1 MTKKKVNI
9 SLPSVDELFTSQVE
23 RDSKGSSV
31 IQLLPIASIA
41 PFPNHPFGVRDDLD
55 MEQLIE
61 SIQEHGIL
69 SPLTVRVVS
78 DGMFELISGHRRK
91 HAAEI
96 AGLVD
101 VPCIVKDLTD
111 DEAVIAMV
119 DSNLQRET
127 ILPSERAF
135 AYSMRLE
142 AMKHQGFRS
151 DLSCAQ
157 VAHKTGGRKS
167 RDILA
172 EELGVSKDM
181 IRRYIRLTNLIPEL
195 LVLVD
200 AGRMKMQPAIAI
212 SYLKEDEQHW
222 LLEAIGSQACTPSH
236 AQAVKM
242 RRFSEEGS
250 LTAALVRSIME
261 EEKPNQIERISI
273 PKKSISR
280 FFRKGASTDE
290 VESRI
295 IKALELLEQVEKK
308 RNGLSNTGVHDG

>member
-1 MTKKKVNI
+1 MAKKRVNI

-31 IQLLPIASIA
+31 IQLLPVASII
-41 PFPNHPFGVRDDLD
+41 PFPNHPFGVRDDQD
-55 MEQLIE
+55 MEQLVE

-69 SPLTVRVVS
+69 SPLTVRAAS
-78 DGMFELISGHRRK
+78 DGAFELISGHRRM

-157 VAHKTGGRKS
+157 LAHKTGGRKS

-195 LVLVD
+195 LALVD

-222 LLEAIGSQACTPSH
+222 LLEAVGSQACTPSH

-242 RRFSEEGS
+242 RRYSEEGS
-250 LTAALVRSIME
+250 LTAALVHSIME
-261 EEKPNQIERISI
+261 EEKPNQVEQFKI
-273 PKKSISR
+273 PRKSISR
-280 FFRKGASTDE
+280 FFKEGMSNMEMSA
-290 VESRI
+290 RI
-295 IKALELLEQVEKK
+295 IKALELLEAAEAK
-308 RNGLSNTGVHDG
+308 RDWLAEEEVHDG

>member
-1 MTKKKVNI
+1 MVKKKVNI

-31 IQLLPIASIA
+31 VQLLPVASIV
-41 PFPNHPFGVRDDLD
+41 PFPNHPFGVRDDQD
-55 MEQLIE
+55 MEQLVE

-69 SPLTVRVVS
+69 SPLTVRAAS
-78 DGMFELISGHRRK
+78 DGTFELISGHRRK

-101 VPCIVKDLTD
+101 VPCIIKDLTD
-111 DEAVIAMV
+111 DEAVIEMV

-142 AMKHQGFRS
+142 AMKRQGFRS
-151 DLSCAQ
+151 DRTCAQ
-157 VAHKTGGRKS
+157 LAHKSGGRKS

-195 LVLVD
+195 LALVD
-200 AGRMKMQPAIAI
+200 EGRMKMQPAIAI
-212 SYLKEDEQHW
+212 SYLKKDEQQW

-242 RRFSEEGS
+242 RRYSEEGT
-250 LTAALVRSIME
+250 LTSAIVHSIME
-261 EEKPNQIERISI
+261 EEKPNQVEQFKI
-273 PKKSISR
+273 PRKSISR
-280 FFRKGASTDE
+280 FFKEGMSNMEMNA
-290 VESRI
+290 RI
-295 IKALELLEQVEKK
+295 IKALELLEAAETK
-308 RNGLSNTGVHDG
+308 RDCLAEEEVHDG

>member
-1 MTKKKVNI
+1 MAKKKVNI

-31 IQLLPIASIA
+31 IQLLPVASII
-41 PFPNHPFGVRDDLD
+41 PFPNHPFGVRDDQE
-55 MEQLIE
+55 MEQLVE

-69 SPLTVRVVS
+69 SPLTVRAAS
-78 DGMFELISGHRRK
+78 DGAFELISGHRRK

-101 VPCIVKDLTD
+101 VPCVVKDLTD

-157 VAHKTGGRKS
+157 LAHKTGGRKS

-195 LVLVD
+195 LALVD
-200 AGRMKMQPAIAI
+200 VGHMKMQPAIAI
-212 SYLKEDEQHW
+212 SYLKESEQQW
-222 LLEAIGSQACTPSH
+222 LHEAISSQACTPSH
-236 AQAVKM
+236 AQTVKM
-242 RRFSEEGS
+242 RRYSEEGS
-250 LTAALVRSIME
+250 LTAALVQSIME
-261 EEKPNQIERISI
+261 EEKPNQVEQFKI
-273 PKKSISR
+273 PRKSISR
-280 FFRKGASTDE
+280 FFKQGMTNEDMNA
-290 VESRI
+290 RI
-295 IKALELLEQVEKK
+295 IKALELLEAAEAK
-308 RNGLSNTGVHDG
+308 RDWLAEEEVHDG

>member
-1 MTKKKVNI
+1 MAKKRVNI

-31 IQLLPIASIA
+31 IQLLPVASII
-41 PFPNHPFGVRDDLD
+41 PFPNHPFGVRDDQD
-55 MEQLIE
+55 MEQLVE

-69 SPLTVRVVS
+69 SPLTVRAAS
-78 DGMFELISGHRRK
+78 DGAFELISGHRRK

-157 VAHKTGGRKS
+157 LAHKTGGRKS

-195 LVLVD
+195 LALVD
-200 AGRMKMQPAIAI
+200 VGRMKMQPAIAI
-212 SYLKEDEQHW
+212 SYLKESEQQW
-222 LLEAIGSQACTPSH
+222 LHEAISSQACTPSH
-236 AQAVKM
+236 AQTVKM
-242 RRFSEEGS
+242 RRYSEEGS
-250 LTAALVRSIME
+250 LTAALVQSIME
-261 EEKPNQIERISI
+261 EEKPNQVEQFKI
-273 PKKSISR
+273 PRKSISR
-280 FFRKGASTDE
+280 FFKQGMTNEDMNA
-290 VESRI
+290 RI
-295 IKALELLEQVEKK
+295 IKALELLEAAEAK
-308 RNGLSNTGVHDG
+308 RDWLAEEEVHDG

>member
-1 MTKKKVNI
+1 MVKKKVNI

-31 IQLLPIASIA
+31 VQLLPVASIV
-41 PFPNHPFGVRDDLD
+41 PFPNHPFGVRDDQD
-55 MEQLIE
+55 MEQLVE

-69 SPLTVRVVS
+69 SPLTVRAAS
-78 DGMFELISGHRRK
+78 DGTFELISGHRRK

-96 AGLVD
+96 VGLSN

-157 VAHKTGGRKS
+157 LAHKTDGRKS

-195 LVLVD
+195 LALVD

-212 SYLKEDEQHW
+212 SYLEEDEQRW
-222 LLEAIGSQACTPSH
+222 LLEAIDSQACTPSH

-242 RRFSEEGS
+242 RRYSEEGS
-250 LTAALVRSIME
+250 LTAALVQSIME
-261 EEKPNQIERISI
+261 EEKPNQVEQFKI
-273 PKKSISR
+273 PRKSISR
-280 FFRKGASTDE
+280 FFKQGMTNEDMNA
-290 VESRI
+290 RI
-295 IKALELLEQVEKK
+295 IKALELLEAAEAK
-308 RNGLSNTGVHDG
+308 RDWLAEEEVHDG

>member
-1 MTKKKVNI
+1 MAKKKVNI

-31 IQLLPIASIA
+31 IQPLPIASIM
-41 PFPNHPFGVRDDLD
+41 PFPNHPFGVRDDQD
-55 MEQLIE
+55 MEQLVE

-78 DGMFELISGHRRK
+78 DGMFELISGHRRM

-157 VAHKTGGRKS
+157 LAHKTGGRKS

-195 LVLVD
+195 LALVD
-200 AGRMKMQPAIAI
+200 AGRVKMQPAIAI
-212 SYLKEDEQHW
+212 SYLKKDEQHW

-242 RRFSEEGS
+242 RRYSEEGS
-250 LTAALVRSIME
+250 LTAALVHSIME
-261 EEKPNQIERISI
+261 EEKPNQVEQFKI
-273 PKKSISR
+273 PRKSISR
-280 FFRKGASTDE
+280 FFKEGMSNMEMSA
-290 VESRI
+290 RI
-295 IKALELLEQVEKK
+295 IKALELLEAAEAK
-308 RNGLSNTGVHDG
+308 RDWLAEEEVHDG

>member
-1 MTKKKVNI
+1 MANKKVCI
-9 SLPSVDELFTSQVE
+9 SLPTVDELFTSQVE

-31 IQLLPIASIA
+31 IQLLPLASIA
-41 PFPNHPFGVRDDLD
+41 PFPNHPFGVRDDRD
-55 MEQLIE
+55 MEQLVE
-61 SIQEHGIL
+61 SIRENGVL
-69 SPLTVRVVS
+69 SPLTVRAAS
-78 DGMFELISGHRRK
+78 DGAFELISGHRRK

-96 AGLVD
+96 AGLTG

-111 DEAVIAMV
+111 DGAVIAMV

-142 AMKHQGFRS
+142 AMKRQGFRS

-157 VAHKTGGRKS
+157 LAHKTDGRKS

-181 IRRYIRLTNLIPEL
+181 IRRYIRLTHLIPGL
-195 LVLVD
+195 LALVD

-212 SYLKEDEQHW
+212 SYLEEGEQRW
-222 LLEAIGSQACTPSH
+222 LLEAIGFQACTPSH

-242 RRFSEEGS
+242 RRYSEEGT
-250 LTAALVRSIME
+250 LTAALVNSIME
-261 EEKPNQIERISI
+261 EEKPNQVEQFKISR
-273 PKKSISR
+273 KSILR
-280 FFRKGASTDE
+280 FFKEGTSNAEMGA
-290 VESRI
+290 RI
-295 IKALELLEQVEKK
+295 IKALELLEAAEAK
-308 RNGLSNTGVHDG
+308 RDRLAEEEVHDE

>member
-212 SYLKEDEQHW
+212 SYLEESEQRW

-280 FFRKGASTDE
+280 FFRKGASADE

>member
-1 MTKKKVNI
+1 MAKKRVNI

-31 IQLLPIASIA
+31 IQLLPVASII
-41 PFPNHPFGVRDDLD
+41 PFPNHPFGVRDDQD
-55 MEQLIE
+55 MEQLVE

-69 SPLTVRVVS
+69 SPLTVRAAS
-78 DGMFELISGHRRK
+78 DGAFELISGHRRK

-142 AMKHQGFRS
+142 AMKHQGKRS
-151 DLSCAQ
+151 DLTSAQ
-157 VAHKTGGRKS
+157 VAQKLDGRWS

-195 LVLVD
+195 LALVD
-200 AGRMKMQPAIAI
+200 AGRMKI
-212 SYLKEDEQHW
+212 
-222 LLEAIGSQACTPSH
+222 
-236 AQAVKM
+236 
-242 RRFSEEGS
+242 
-250 LTAALVRSIME
+250 
-261 EEKPNQIERISI
+261 
-273 PKKSISR
+273 
-280 FFRKGASTDE
+280 
-290 VESRI
+290 
-295 IKALELLEQVEKK
+295 
-308 RNGLSNTGVHDG
+308 

>member
-1 MTKKKVNI
+1 MAKKRVNI
-9 SLPSVDELFTSQVE
+9 NLPSVDELFTSQVE

-31 IQLLPIASIA
+31 IQSLPIASIA
-41 PFPNHPFGVRDDLD
+41 PFPNHPFGVRDDQD
-55 MEQLIE
+55 MEQLVE

-69 SPLTVRVVS
+69 SPLTVRATS
-78 DGMFELISGHRRK
+78 DGAFELISGHRRK

-96 AGLVD
+96 AGLVN
-101 VPCIVKDLTD
+101 VPCIIKDLTD

-151 DLSCAQ
+151 DRTCAQ
-157 VAHKTGGRKS
+157 LAHKTGGRKS

-195 LVLVD
+195 LALVD

-212 SYLKEDEQHW
+212 SYLEKDEQQW
-222 LLEAIGSQACTPSH
+222 LLEAVGSQACTPSH

-242 RRFSEEGS
+242 RRYSEEGT
-250 LTAALVRSIME
+250 LTAVLVQSIME
-261 EEKPNQIERISI
+261 EEKPNQVEQFKI

-280 FFRKGASTDE
+280 FFKENMSDAE
-290 VESRI
+290 MNARI
-295 IKALELLEQVEKK
+295 IKALELLEAAEAK
-308 RNGLSNTGVHDG
+308 RDWLAEEEVHDG

>member
-1 MTKKKVNI
+1 MAKKRVNI
-9 SLPSVDELFTSQVE
+9 NLPSVDELFTSQVE

-31 IQLLPIASIA
+31 IQLLPVASII
-41 PFPNHPFGVRDDLD
+41 PFPNHPFGVRDDQE
-55 MEQLIE
+55 MEQLVE

-69 SPLTVRVVS
+69 SPLTVRAAS
-78 DGMFELISGHRRK
+78 DGAFELISGHRRK

-101 VPCIVKDLTD
+101 VPCVVKDLTD

-157 VAHKTGGRKS
+157 LAHKTGGRKS

-195 LVLVD
+195 LALVD
-200 AGRMKMQPAIAI
+200 VGRMKMQPAIAI
-212 SYLKEDEQHW
+212 SYLKESEQQW
-222 LLEAIGSQACTPSH
+222 LHEAISSQACTPSH
-236 AQAVKM
+236 AQTVKM
-242 RRFSEEGS
+242 RRYSEEGS
-250 LTAALVRSIME
+250 LTAALVQSIME
-261 EEKPNQIERISI
+261 EEKPNQVEQFKI
-273 PKKSISR
+273 PRKSISR
-280 FFRKGASTDE
+280 FFKQGMTNEDMNA
-290 VESRI
+290 RI
-295 IKALELLEQVEKK
+295 IKALELLEAAEAK
-308 RNGLSNTGVHDG
+308 RDWLAEEEVHDG

>member
-1 MTKKKVNI
+1 MARRKVNI
-9 SLPSVDELFTSQVE
+9 SLPSVDELFTSQME

-31 IQLLPIASIA
+31 VQLLPIASIV
-41 PFPNHPFGVRDDLD
+41 PFPNHPFGVRDDQD
-55 MEQLIE
+55 MEQLVE
-61 SIQEHGIL
+61 SIQENGIL
-69 SPLTVRVVS
+69 SPLTVRATAS
-78 DGMFELISGHRRK
+78 GTYELISGHRRK

-96 AGLVD
+96 AGLAD
-101 VPCIVKDLTD
+101 APCIVKDLTD
-111 DEAVIAMV
+111 DEAIIAMV

-142 AMKHQGFRS
+142 AMKRQGFRS
-151 DLSCAQ
+151 DRTCAQ
-157 VAHKTGGRKS
+157 VAHKLDGRKS

-195 LVLVD
+195 LALVD

-212 SYLKEDEQHW
+212 SYLEETEQQW

-242 RRFSEEGS
+242 RRYSEEGA

-261 EEKPNQIERISI
+261 EEKPNQVEQLKI
-273 PKKSISR
+273 PKKRISR
-280 FFRKGASTDE
+280 FFKKGMSSAE
-290 VESRI
+290 MEERI
-295 IKALELLEQVEKK
+295 VKALELLEAAEAK
-308 RNGLSNTGVHDG
+308 RNLLAEEEVHDG

>member
-1 MTKKKVNI
+1 MAKKKVNI

-31 IQLLPIASIA
+31 VQLLPVASIV
-41 PFPNHPFGVRDDLD
+41 PFPNHPFGVRDDQD
-55 MEQLIE
+55 MEQLVE

-69 SPLTVRVVS
+69 SPLTVRAAS
-78 DGMFELISGHRRK
+78 DGTFELISGHRRK

-96 AGLVD
+96 VGLSN

-157 VAHKTGGRKS
+157 LAHKTDGRKS

-195 LVLVD
+195 LALVD

-212 SYLKEDEQHW
+212 SYLKKDEQQW
-222 LLEAIGSQACTPSH
+222 LHEAISSQACTPSH

-242 RRFSEEGS
+242 RRYSEEGS
-250 LTAALVRSIME
+250 LTAALVQSIME
-261 EEKPNQIERISI
+261 EEKPNQVEQFKI
-273 PKKSISR
+273 PRKSISR
-280 FFRKGASTDE
+280 FFKQGMTNEDMNA
-290 VESRI
+290 RI
-295 IKALELLEQVEKK
+295 IKALELLEAAEAK
-308 RNGLSNTGVHDG
+308 RDWLAEEEVHDG

>member
-1 MTKKKVNI
+1 MAKKKVNI

-31 IQLLPIASIA
+31 IQLLPVASIM
-41 PFPNHPFGVRDDLD
+41 PFPNHPFGVRDDQD
-55 MEQLIE
+55 MEQLVE

-69 SPLTVRVVS
+69 SPLTVRAAT
-78 DGMFELISGHRRK
+78 DGTFQLISGHRRK

-96 AGLVD
+96 VGLSN

-157 VAHKTGGRKS
+157 LAHKTGGRKS

-195 LVLVD
+195 LALVD

-212 SYLKEDEQHW
+212 SYLKESEQQW
-222 LLEAIGSQACTPSH
+222 LHEAISSQACTPSY

-242 RRFSEEGS
+242 RRYSEEGS
-250 LTAALVRSIME
+250 LTAALVQSIME
-261 EEKPNQIERISI
+261 EEKPNQVEQFKI
-273 PKKSISR
+273 PRKSISR
-280 FFRKGASTDE
+280 FFKQGMTNEDMNA
-290 VESRI
+290 RI
-295 IKALELLEQVEKK
+295 IKALELLEAAEAK
-308 RNGLSNTGVHDG
+308 RDWLAEEEVHDG

>member
-1 MTKKKVNI
+1 MAKKRVNI

-31 IQLLPIASIA
+31 IQLLPVASII
-41 PFPNHPFGVRDDLD
+41 PFPNHPFGVRDDQD
-55 MEQLIE
+55 MEQLVE

-69 SPLTVRVVS
+69 SPLTVRAAS
-78 DGMFELISGHRRK
+78 DGAFELISGHRRK

-135 AYSMRLE
+135 TYSMRLE
-142 AMKHQGFRS
+142 AMKHQGKRS
-151 DLSCAQ
+151 DLTSAQ
-157 VAHKTGGRKS
+157 VAQKLDGRWS

-195 LVLVD
+195 LALVD

-212 SYLKEDEQHW
+212 SYLKEDEQQW

-242 RRFSEEGS
+242 RRYSEDGT
-250 LTAALVRSIME
+250 LTAALVHSIME
-261 EEKPNQIERISI
+261 EEKPNQVEQFKI
-273 PKKSISR
+273 PRKSISR
-280 FFRKGASTDE
+280 FFKEGMSNMEMSA
-290 VESRI
+290 RI
-295 IKALELLEQVEKK
+295 IKALELLEAAEAK
-308 RNGLSNTGVHDG
+308 RDWLAEEEVHDG

>member
-195 LVLVD
+195 LALVD
-200 AGRMKMQPAIAI
+200 AGRMKMQPAIAT
-212 SYLKEDEQHW
+212 SYLEKDEQQW
-222 LLEAIGSQACTPSH
+222 LLDAIGSQACTPSH

-242 RRFSEEGS
+242 RRYSEEGT
-250 LTAALVRSIME
+250 LTAVLVKSIME
-261 EEKPNQIERISI
+261 EEKPNQVEQFKI

-280 FFRKGASTDE
+280 FFKENMSNAE
-290 VESRI
+290 MNARI
-295 IKALELLEQVEKK
+295 IKALELLEAAEAK
-308 RNGLSNTGVHDG
+308 RDWLAEEEVHDG

>member
-1 MTKKKVNI
+1 MRAAT
-9 SLPSVDELFTSQVE
+9 D
-23 RDSKGSSV
+23 
-31 IQLLPIASIA
+31 
-41 PFPNHPFGVRDDLD
+41 
-55 MEQLIE
+55 
-61 SIQEHGIL
+61 GI
-69 SPLTVRVVS
+69 
-78 DGMFELISGHRRK
+78 FQLISGHRRK

-96 AGLVD
+96 VGLSN

-142 AMKHQGFRS
+142 AMKHQGKRS
-151 DLSCAQ
+151 DLTSAQ
-157 VAHKTGGRKS
+157 VAQKLDGRWS

-181 IRRYIRLTNLIPEL
+181 IQRYIRLTNLIPEL
-195 LVLVD
+195 LALVD

-212 SYLKEDEQHW
+212 SYLKEDEQQW

-242 RRFSEEGS
+242 RRYSEDGT
-250 LTAALVRSIME
+250 LTAALVHSIME
-261 EEKPNQIERISI
+261 EEKPNQVEQFKI
-273 PKKSISR
+273 PRKSISR
-280 FFRKGASTDE
+280 FFKEGMSNEDMNA
-290 VESRI
+290 RI
-295 IKALELLEQVEKK
+295 IKALELLEAAETK
-308 RNGLSNTGVHDG
+308 RDCLAEEEVHDG

>member
-1 MTKKKVNI
+1 MARKKVNI
-9 SLPSVDELFTSQVE
+9 SLPSVDELFTSQME

-31 IQLLPIASIA
+31 VQLLPIASIVS
-41 PFPNHPFGVRDDLD
+41 FPNHPFGVRDDQD
-55 MEQLIE
+55 MEQLVE
-61 SIQEHGIL
+61 SIQENGIL
-69 SPLTVRVVS
+69 SPLTVRATAS
-78 DGMFELISGHRRK
+78 GTYELISGHRRK

-96 AGLVD
+96 AGLAD
-101 VPCIVKDLTD
+101 APCIVKDLTD
-111 DEAVIAMV
+111 DEAIIAMV

-142 AMKHQGFRS
+142 AMKRQGFRS
-151 DLSCAQ
+151 DRTCAQ
-157 VAHKTGGRKS
+157 VAHKLDGRKS

-195 LVLVD
+195 LALVD

-212 SYLKEDEQHW
+212 SYLEETEQQW

-242 RRFSEEGS
+242 RRYSEEGA

-261 EEKPNQIERISI
+261 EEKPNQVEQLKI
-273 PKKSISR
+273 PKKRISR
-280 FFRKGASTDE
+280 FFKKGMSSAE
-290 VESRI
+290 MEERI
-295 IKALELLEQVEKK
+295 VKALELLEAAEAKQNLLAEEE
-308 RNGLSNTGVHDG
+308 VHDG

>member
-1 MTKKKVNI
+1 MAKKKVNI

-31 IQLLPIASIA
+31 IQLIPIASIA
-41 PFPNHPFGVRDDLD
+41 PFPNHPFGVRDDQD
-55 MEQLIE
+55 MEQLVE
-61 SIQEHGIL
+61 SVQEHGIL
-69 SPLTVRVVS
+69 SPLTVRVSS
-78 DGMFELISGHRRK
+78 DGVFELISGHRRK

-96 AGLVD
+96 AGLAD

-142 AMKHQGFRS
+142 AMKHQGKRS
-151 DLSCAQ
+151 DLTSAQ
-157 VAHKTGGRKS
+157 VAQKSNGRWS

-195 LVLVD
+195 LDLVD

-212 SYLKEDEQHW
+212 SYLKEEEQQW

-242 RRFSEEGS
+242 RRYSEEGS
-250 LTAALVRSIME
+250 LTAALVGSIME

-280 FFRKGASTDE
+280 FFRKGASNDE

-308 RNGLSNTGVHDG
+308 RDRLSDTGVHDG

>member
-1 MTKKKVNI
+1 MVKKKVNI

-31 IQLLPIASIA
+31 VQLLPVASIV
-41 PFPNHPFGVRDDLD
+41 PFPNHPFGVRDDQD
-55 MEQLIE
+55 MEQLVE
-61 SIQEHGIL
+61 TIQEHGIL
-69 SPLTVRVVS
+69 SPLTVRAAS
-78 DGMFELISGHRRK
+78 DGTFELISGHRRK

-96 AGLVD
+96 VGLSN

-157 VAHKTGGRKS
+157 LAHKTDGRKS

-195 LVLVD
+195 LALVD

-212 SYLKEDEQHW
+212 SYLKKDEQQW
-222 LLEAIGSQACTPSH
+222 LHEAISSQACTPSH

-242 RRFSEEGS
+242 RRYSEEGS
-250 LTAALVRSIME
+250 LTAALVQSIME
-261 EEKPNQIERISI
+261 EEKPNQVEQFKI
-273 PKKSISR
+273 PRKSISR
-280 FFRKGASTDE
+280 FFKQGMTNEDMNA
-290 VESRI
+290 RI
-295 IKALELLEQVEKK
+295 IKALELLEAAEAK
-308 RNGLSNTGVHDG
+308 RDWLAEEEVHDG

>member
-1 MTKKKVNI
+1 MAKKRVNI

-31 IQLLPIASIA
+31 IQLLPVASII
-41 PFPNHPFGVRDDLD
+41 PFPNHPFGVRDDQD
-55 MEQLIE
+55 MEQLVE

-69 SPLTVRVVS
+69 SPLTVRAAS
-78 DGMFELISGHRRK
+78 DGAFELISGHRRK

-101 VPCIVKDLTD
+101 VPCIVKDLND

-142 AMKHQGFRS
+142 AMKRQGFRS
-151 DLSCAQ
+151 DRTCAQ
-157 VAHKTGGRKS
+157 LAHKSGGRKS

-181 IRRYIRLTNLIPEL
+181 IQRYIRLTNLIPEL
-195 LVLVD
+195 LALVD
-200 AGRMKMQPAIAI
+200 TGRMKMQPAIAI
-212 SYLKEDEQHW
+212 SYLKESEQQW
-222 LLEAIGSQACTPSH
+222 LHEAIGSQACTPSH

-242 RRFSEEGS
+242 RRYSEEGS
-250 LTAALVRSIME
+250 LTAALVQSIME
-261 EEKPNQIERISI
+261 EEKPNQVEQFKI
-273 PKKSISR
+273 PRKSISR
-280 FFRKGASTDE
+280 FFKEGMSNMEMNA
-290 VESRI
+290 RI
-295 IKALELLEQVEKK
+295 IKALELLEAAETK
-308 RNGLSNTGVHDG
+308 RDCLAEEEVHDG

>member
-1 MTKKKVNI
+1 MAKKKVNI

-31 IQLLPIASIA
+31 VQLLPVASIV
-41 PFPNHPFGVRDDLD
+41 PFPNHPFGVRDDQD
-55 MEQLIE
+55 MEQLVE

-69 SPLTVRVVS
+69 SPLTVRAAS
-78 DGMFELISGHRRK
+78 DGTFELISGHRRK

-96 AGLVD
+96 VGLSN
-101 VPCIVKDLTD
+101 VPCIVKDLTA

-157 VAHKTGGRKS
+157 LAHKTDGRKS

-195 LVLVD
+195 LALVD

-212 SYLKEDEQHW
+212 SYLKKDEQQW
-222 LLEAIGSQACTPSH
+222 LHEAISSQACTPSH

-242 RRFSEEGS
+242 RRYSEEGS
-250 LTAALVRSIME
+250 LTAALVQSIME
-261 EEKPNQIERISI
+261 EEKPNQVEQFKI
-273 PKKSISR
+273 PRKSISR
-280 FFRKGASTDE
+280 FFKQGMTNEDMNA
-290 VESRI
+290 RI
-295 IKALELLEQVEKK
+295 IKALELLEAAEAK
-308 RNGLSNTGVHDG
+308 RDWLAEEEVHDG